1 VVTVS
6 LTAILA
12 ALALAGAQEAR
23 ADGPQPLNLSVDG
36 GEQSW
41 HSQRSF
47 ALRWSNPPGSIAAVH
62 YRVLNPS
69 GQVAVK
75 ETTLD
80 WAATAIQHLSVPPVP
95 GAYTAEVWLE
105 DSDGAE
111 GTPVAAKLRFDNANP
126 GQVEPAPVPA
136 WIGRADFP
144 FRLHLGHPAGPPPL
158 SGIRGYAAS
167 IDRLSGGS
175 PCLPLATCGAS
186 ETESREGSGEDSLA
200 IAELPEGTSYLHA
213 VAVSGSGTRSAS
225 PATTALHVDKT
236 DPVTLLAGNP
246 DGWSDRP
253 LTLTA
258 IATDAGSGMIA
269 GGAGEPFT
277 AIRIDGGA
285 PVSAAGNQVS
295 ATVIASG
302 VHAVAYYARD
312 AAGNVADGGVSNGRR
327 NPLPATAPVRIDR
340 EPPRVAFAGSQDP
353 HDPERIEARATDSLS
368 GLDPA
373 SGSIGVRPA
382 GSGERFV
389 ELPAELS
396 GSLLS
401 ARWDSE
407 AYQPGEY
414 EFRASVSDIAGNPAS
429 SLFKSDGS
437 PLRLSSP
444 LKIATTLLSR
454 FRSHTVRYGRG
465 ASFSGRLFA
474 GRQAPLSGMPV
485 RLVERFDPGAVTP
498 ERVTTVSTGEGGAF
512 IIHLGPGPSRNL
524 IAIAPPTA
532 TLRGAS
538 SQPLRLTVRGGVRMR
553 VSSTVA
559 RVGGK
564 PVVFRGG
571 VAGGAIPAE
580 GKTVQLQFRLPGLPW
595 SEFRTIRT
603 DPRGHFRYAYR
614 FADDDS
620 RGARFQFRAYAPA
633 QAGWPYEPAGSLP
646 VQVLGR

>member
-1 VVTVS
+1 M
-6 LTAILA
+6 
-12 ALALAGAQEAR
+12 
-23 ADGPQPLNLSVDG
+23 
-36 GEQSW
+36 
-41 HSQRSF
+41 
-47 ALRWSNPPGSIAAVH
+47 
-62 YRVLNPS
+62 
-69 GQVAVK
+69 
-75 ETTLD
+75 
-80 WAATAIQHLSVPPVP
+80 
-95 GAYTAEVWLE
+95 
-105 DSDGAE
+105 
-111 GTPVAAKLRFDNANP
+111 LRFDNANP

-144 FRLHLGHPAGPPPL
+144 LTLHLGHPAGPPPL

-167 IDRLSGGS
+167 IDRLSGGGS
-175 PCLPLATCGAS
+175 CLALATCSAG
-186 ETESREGSGEDSLA
+186 ETELREGGGKDSLA

-213 VAVSGSGTRSAS
+213 VAVSGSGTRSATS
-225 PATTALHVDKT
+225 ATTDLHVDKT

-258 IATDAGSGMIA
+258 IATDAASGMIA

-327 NPLPATAPVRIDR
+327 NPQPATATVRIDR
-340 EPPRVAFAGSQDP
+340 DPPRVAFAGAQDP
-353 HDPERIEARATDSLS
+353 LDPERIEARATDSLS

-389 ELPAELS
+389 ELPSERS

-407 AYQPGEY
+407 AYPPGEY
-414 EFRASVSDIAGNPAS
+414 EFRATVDDIAGNSAS
-429 SLFKSDGS
+429 SLLKSDGS

-444 LKIATTLLSR
+444 LKVATTLLSR
-454 FRSHTVRYGRG
+454 FRSRTVRYGRG

-474 GRQAPLSGMPV
+474 GRRAPLPGMPV
-485 RLVERFDPGAVTP
+485 RLIERFDPGAAAP
-498 ERVTTVSTGEGGAF
+498 ERVTTVRTGDGGTF
-512 IIHLGPGPSRNL
+512 SFHLGPGPSRDL

-538 SQPLRLTVRGGVRMR
+538 SQPLRLDGARRSEMR
-553 VSSTVA
+553 RLLDGRERSAGSQSSSAAVSPP
-559 RVGGK
+559 R
-564 PVVFRGG
+564 
-571 VAGGAIPAE
+571 GAIP
-580 GKTVQLQFRLPGLPW
+580 
-595 SEFRTIRT
+595 S
-603 DPRGHFRYAYR
+603 
-614 FADDDS
+614 
-620 RGARFQFRAYAPA
+620 GARRCSCSSACPACPGASSARSTPTRAATSATPTASPTTTGAARASVQGDAPA
-633 QAGWPYEPAGSLP
+633 QADWPCEPRLTAGP
-646 VQVLGR
+646 GTRPG

>member
-1 VVTVS
+1 
-6 LTAILA
+6 
-12 ALALAGAQEAR
+12 
-23 ADGPQPLNLSVDG
+23 
-36 GEQSW
+36 
-41 HSQRSF
+41 
-47 ALRWSNPPGSIAAVH
+47 
-62 YRVLNPS
+62 VLNPA

-75 ETTLD
+75 KTTIG
-80 WAATAIQHLSVPPVP
+80 WAATAIQHLSVPPTP

-105 DSDGAE
+105 DSAGAE
-111 GTPVAAKLRFDNANP
+111 GTPVTAKLRFDNGRP
-126 GQVEPAPVPA
+126 GQIEPPPVPA
-136 WIGRADFP
+136 WIGRAAFP
-144 FRLHLGHPAGPPPL
+144 FTLHLGHPAGPPPL

-167 IDRLSGGS
+167 IDRLPGGS
-175 PCLPLATCGAS
+175 SCLAVATCGTGEA
-186 ETESREGSGEDSLA
+186 ELQEGSDADSLA

-258 IATDAGSGMIA
+258 VATDAASGMVA
-269 GGAGEPFT
+269 SGAGEPFT

-312 AAGNVADGGVSNGRR
+312 AAGNVGDGGVSNGRQ
-327 NPLPATAPVRIDR
+327 NPLPATASVLIDR
-340 EPPRVAFAGSQDP
+340 DPPRIAFAGAQDP
-353 HDPERIEARATDSLS
+353 RDPERIEARATDSLS

-389 ELPAELS
+389 ELPSERS

-407 AYQPGEY
+407 AYPPGEY
-414 EFRASVSDIAGNPAS
+414 EFRATVDDIAGNSAS
-429 SLFKSDGS
+429 SLLKSDGS

-444 LKIATTLLSR
+444 LKVATTLLSR
-454 FRSHTVRYGRG
+454 FRSRTVRYGRG
-465 ASFSGRLFA
+465 ASFSGRLLM
-474 GRQAPLSGMPV
+474 GRHAPLSGMPV
-485 RLVERFDPGAVTP
+485 RLIERFDPGAIPV
-498 ERVTTVSTGEGGAF
+498 ERVTTVRSGDDGTF
-512 IIHLGPGPSRNL
+512 SIHLGAGPSRDL

-532 TLRGAS
+532 TLRGTS
-538 SQPLRLTVRGGVRMR
+538 SQPQRLTVRSGVRMR
-553 VSSTVA
+553 VSSRVA
-559 RVGGK
+559 RVGG
-564 PVVFRGG
+564 PPLIFRGG

-620 RGARFQFRAYAPA
+620 RGARFQFRAFAPA

-646 VQVLGR
+646 VQVLGA

>member
-1 VVTVS
+1 
-6 LTAILA
+6 
-12 ALALAGAQEAR
+12 
-23 ADGPQPLNLSVDG
+23 
-36 GEQSW
+36 
-41 HSQRSF
+41 
-47 ALRWSNPPGSIAAVH
+47 
-62 YRVLNPS
+62 
-69 GQVAVK
+69 
-75 ETTLD
+75 
-80 WAATAIQHLSVPPVP
+80 
-95 GAYTAEVWLE
+95 
-105 DSDGAE
+105 
-111 GTPVAAKLRFDNANP
+111 
-126 GQVEPAPVPA
+126 
-136 WIGRADFP
+136 
-144 FRLHLGHPAGPPPL
+144 
-158 SGIRGYAAS
+158 
-167 IDRLSGGS
+167 
-175 PCLPLATCGAS
+175 
-186 ETESREGSGEDSLA
+186 
-200 IAELPEGTSYLHA
+200 
-213 VAVSGSGTRSAS
+213 
-225 PATTALHVDKT
+225 LHVDKT

-246 DGWSDRP
+246 DGWSNRP

-258 IATDAGSGMIA
+258 IATDAASGMIP
-269 GGAGEPFT
+269 GGIGEPFT

-312 AAGNVADGGVSNGRR
+312 AAGNVADGGISNGRP
-327 NPLPATAPVRIDR
+327 NHQPATASVKIDR
-340 EPPRVAFAGSQDP
+340 EPPRVAFAGAQDP
-353 HDPERIEARATDSLS
+353 LDPERIEARATDSLS

-389 ELPAELS
+389 ELPAGLS

-407 AYQPGEY
+407 AYPPGEY
-414 EFRASVSDIAGNPAS
+414 EFRATFDDIAGNSAS
-429 SLFKSDGS
+429 TLLKSDGS

-454 FRSHTVRYGRG
+454 FRSRTVRYGRG
-465 ASFSGRLFA
+465 ASFNGRLFA
-474 GRQAPLSGMPV
+474 GRRAPLSGMPV
-485 RLVERFDPGAVTP
+485 RLIERFDPGAVTP
-498 ERVTTVSTGEGGAF
+498 ERVTTVRTGEGGTF
-512 IIHLGPGPSRNL
+512 NVHLAPGPSRDL

-538 SQPLRLTVRGGVRMR
+538 SQPLRLTVRSGVRMR

-559 RVGGK
+559 KVGGK

-571 VAGGAIPAE
+571 VGGGAIPAE

-595 SEFRTIRT
+595 SEFRTIHT

-646 VQVLGR
+646 VQVLGA